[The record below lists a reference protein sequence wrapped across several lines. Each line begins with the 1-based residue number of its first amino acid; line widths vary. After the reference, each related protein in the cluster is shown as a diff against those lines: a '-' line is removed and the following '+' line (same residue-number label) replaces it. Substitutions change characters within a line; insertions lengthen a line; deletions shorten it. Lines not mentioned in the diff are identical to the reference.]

1 MGAYGRSMTS
11 TDSTGPVPGTTAVS
25 DTGPVRGTTTAV
37 PGTGPGTKTTSVA
50 GDGGAPRGGQDGGDR
65 RRWIALAI
73 VMTAA
78 FMDLVDVTIVNI
90 AIPSI
95 QRDEGAS
102 VSQIQWITAGYAL
115 AFAAGLITGGRL
127 GDIHGRKRLF
137 LLGIGGFTVASALCG
152 FAANPEMLV
161 ASRIL
166 QGAMAAL
173 MVPQVLSIVHATF
186 PAHERGKVFGLFGAI
201 VGLGAVSGPLLGAL
215 LTEWNLFGL
224 GWRPIFLINLPV
236 GIAGLILGRR
246 FITESRAPK
255 ALRLDLAGV
264 ALVVLALLMLLYPLT
279 RGHELDWPL
288 WGHFSMAGSLVVFGA
303 LVAYERRKAARDG
316 SPLIELSL
324 FKVKSF
330 AAGIAVQTVFGV
342 ALGIFF
348 LVWTFYMQFG
358 LGWSALRAG
367 LTGIP
372 FSVAV
377 SVAAGLSVQQ
387 LVPRFGRKV
396 LQAGALVMAAGV
408 LLYIWEADRY
418 GMSISSW
425 QMALPLTVM
434 GVGMGLIV
442 APLTDA
448 ILSEVPR
455 EHSGSASGLLS
466 TVQQM
471 GNALGLGLVSVV
483 FFGVMDDRLAPSET
497 GPAFADAFQYALGWV
512 AAVLAAIFLLM
523 FALPKRPAQHLEGAG
538 AEEDAAGAEQET
550 ARAEQETAAAAGE
563 AAAGKAAA
571 MSAGGAGAE
580 DTGER
585 APELV
590 R

>member
-1 MGAYGRSMTS
+1 MTS
-11 TDSTGPVPGTTAVS
+11 TDTGALKGRGELRDQPRTTA
-25 DTGPVRGTTTAV
+25 TRHTTPTSTPTPTAL
-37 PGTGPGTKTTSVA
+37 PEP
-50 GDGGAPRGGQDGGDR
+50 PPDR
-65 RRWIALAI
+65 TRWLALAI

-95 QRDEGAS
+95 QRDAGAS
-102 VSQIQWITAGYAL
+102 FSQIQWITAGYAL

-137 LLGIGGFTVASALCG
+137 LIGVAGFTLASALCG

-166 QGAMAAL
+166 QGGMAAM

-224 GWRPIFLINLPV
+224 EWRPIFLINLPV
-236 GIAGLILGRR
+236 GIAALLLGRR
-246 FITESRAPK
+246 YISESRAPR
-255 ALRLDLAGV
+255 ALRLDLVGV
-264 ALVVLALLMLLYPLT
+264 ALVTLGLLMLLYPLT
-279 RGHELDWPL
+279 RGCELGWPL
-288 WGHFSMAGSLVVFGA
+288 WGYASMAGSLAVLAV

-316 SPLIELSL
+316 SPLIEPSL
-324 FKVKSF
+324 FTVKSF

-348 LVWTFYMQFG
+348 LVWTLYMQVG
-358 LGWSALRAG
+358 LGWTPLHAG
-367 LTGIP
+367 LTGVP
-372 FSVAV
+372 FSISV
-377 SVAAGLSVQQ
+377 SVAAGMSVQK

-396 LQAGALVMAAGV
+396 LQAGALLMGLGV
-408 LLYIWEADRY
+408 LIYIWESDRY
-418 GMSISSW
+418 GLAIASW
-425 QMALPLTVM
+425 QMALPLVVM
-434 GVGMGLIV
+434 GAGMGLIV

-448 ILSEVPR
+448 VLSEVPR
-455 EHSGSASGLLS
+455 EHAGSASGLIN

-483 FFGVMDDRLAPSET
+483 FYGVVDDRTAASRI
-497 GPAFADAFQYALGWV
+497 GPAFVDGFQHALLWV
-512 AAVLAAIFLLM
+512 AAVMAVIFLLM
-523 FALPKRPAQHLEGAG
+523 SALPKRPAQHLEAG
-538 AEEDAAGAEQET
+538 DAEAPLTAPEDE
-550 ARAEQETAAAAGE
+550 
-563 AAAGKAAA
+563 
-571 MSAGGAGAE
+571 
-580 DTGER
+580 
-585 APELV
+585 PELV
-590 R
+590 H

>member
-1 MGAYGRSMTS
+1 MTS
-11 TDSTGPVPGTTAVS
+11 SE
-25 DTGPVRGTTTAV
+25 
-37 PGTGPGTKTTSVA
+37 TSA
-50 GDGGAPRGGQDGGDR
+50 TSATPQPAPGDR
-65 RRWIALAI
+65 RRWFALAI

-95 QRDEGAS
+95 RRDAGATF
-102 VSQIQWITAGYAL
+102 SQIQWITAGYAL

-137 LLGIGGFTVASALCG
+137 LIGIGGFTIASALCG

-186 PAHERGKVFGLFGAI
+186 PAHERGKVFGLFGAV
-201 VGLGAVSGPLLGAL
+201 VGLGAVTGPLLGAL

-224 GWRPIFLINLPV
+224 EWRPIFLINLPV
-236 GIAGLILGRR
+236 GIAGLILGSRY
-246 FITESRAPK
+246 ITESKAPK
-255 ALRLDLAGV
+255 ALKLDLVGV
-264 ALVVLALLMLLYPLT
+264 ALVTLGLLMLLYPLT
-279 RGHELDWPL
+279 RGRELGWPL
-288 WGHFSMAGSLVVFGA
+288 WGYVSMAGALVVLA
-303 LVAYERRKAARDG
+303 VLVAYERRKAARDG
-316 SPLIELSL
+316 SPLVELSL

-348 LVWTFYMQFG
+348 LVWTMYMQFG
-358 LGWSALRAG
+358 LGWRPLKAG

-372 FSVAV
+372 FSIAV
-377 SVAAGLSVQQ
+377 SVAAGMSVQM

-396 LQAGALVMAAGV
+396 LQAGALVMALGV
-408 LLYIWEADRY
+408 LLYIWESDHY
-418 GMSISSW
+418 GLSIAPW
-425 QMALPLTVM
+425 QMALPLIVM

-455 EHSGSASGLLS
+455 EHSGSASGLIN

-483 FFGVMDDRLAPSET
+483 FFGVVDDQLTESAQ
-497 GPAFADAFQYALGWV
+497 GPAVGAAFADGFQYALGWV
-512 AAVLAAIFLLM
+512 AAVMAVIFLLM
-523 FALPKRPAQHLEGAG
+523 FALPKRPAQHVEGAAEG
-538 AEEDAAGAEQET
+538 A
-550 ARAEQETAAAAGE
+550 
-563 AAAGKAAA
+563 
-571 MSAGGAGAE
+571 SP
-580 DTGER
+580 
-585 APELV
+585 APEKEPVLV
-590 R
+590 P

>member
-1 MGAYGRSMTS
+1 MHS
-11 TDSTGPVPGTTAVS
+11 TDIAHARTPEPAT
-25 DTGPVRGTTTAV
+25 
-37 PGTGPGTKTTSVA
+37 
-50 GDGGAPRGGQDGGDR
+50 GDR
-65 RRWIALAI
+65 RRWFALAI

-90 AIPSI
+90 AVPSI

-102 VSQIQWITAGYAL
+102 FSQIQWITAGYAL
-115 AFAAGLITGGRL
+115 AFAAGLVTGGRL
-127 GDIHGRKRLF
+127 GDIHGRKRIF

-152 FAANPEMLV
+152 FAVNPEMLV

-215 LTEWNLFGL
+215 LTQGNLFGL
-224 GWRPIFLINLPV
+224 EWRPIFLINLPV
-236 GIAGLILGRR
+236 GVAALVLGSR
-246 FITESRAPK
+246 FITESKAPRALK
-255 ALRLDLAGV
+255 LDLPGV
-264 ALVVLALLMLLYPLT
+264 ALVTLALLMLLYPLT
-279 RGHELDWPL
+279 RGRELGWPV
-288 WGHFSMAGSLVVFGA
+288 WGYVSMAGALVVFAA
-303 LVAYERRKAARDG
+303 LVAYERAKGARDG

-324 FKVKSF
+324 FRVKSF

-342 ALGIFF
+342 GLGVFF
-348 LVWTFYMQFG
+348 LVWTLYMQIG

-367 LTGIP
+367 LTGVP

-377 SVAAGLSVQQ
+377 SVAAGVSVQQ
-387 LVPRFGRKV
+387 LVPRYGRKV

-408 LLYIWEADRY
+408 LIYLAEAERY
-418 GMSISSW
+418 GLAVTSW
-425 QMALPLTVM
+425 QMVLPLAVM

-448 ILSEVPR
+448 VLSEVPR
-455 EHSGSASGLLS
+455 EHAGSASGLIN

-483 FFGVMDDRLAPSET
+483 FFGVIDEPLAPAET
-497 GPAFADAFQYALGWV
+497 GPAFVDGFTHALGWV
-512 AAVLAAIFLLM
+512 AAVLGVIFLLM
-523 FALPKRPAQHLEGAG
+523 FALPKRPAQHVEGADL
-538 AEEDAAGAEQET
+538 EEKAPV
-550 ARAEQETAAAAGE
+550 AGE
-563 AAAGKAAA
+563 K
-571 MSAGGAGAE
+571 E
-580 DTGER
+580 
-585 APELV
+585 PELV
-590 R
+590 P

>member
-1 MGAYGRSMTS
+1 MTS
-11 TDSTGPVPGTTAVS
+11 TETPLNSAAATA
-25 DTGPVRGTTTAV
+25 
-37 PGTGPGTKTTSVA
+37 
-50 GDGGAPRGGQDGGDR
+50 DR

-95 QRDEGAS
+95 QRDAGAS
-102 VSQIQWITAGYAL
+102 FGQIQWITAGYAL

-137 LLGIGGFTVASALCG
+137 LIGIGGFTLASALCG
-152 FAANPEMLV
+152 FAVNPEMLV

-166 QGAMAAL
+166 QGGMAAL

-186 PAHERGKVFGLFGAI
+186 PAHERGKVFGLFGAV

-224 GWRPIFLINLPV
+224 EWRPIFLINLPV

-246 FITESRAPK
+246 YITESKAPRALK
-255 ALRLDLAGV
+255 LDLVGV
-264 ALVVLALLMLLYPLT
+264 ALVTLGLLMLLYPLT
-279 RGHELDWPL
+279 RGRELGWPM
-288 WGHFSMAGSLVVFGA
+288 WGYVSMGGALVVFAA
-303 LVAYERRKAARDG
+303 LVAYERRKTARDG
-316 SPLIELSL
+316 SPLVELSL

-330 AAGIAVQTVFGV
+330 AAGIAVQTVFGI

-348 LVWTFYMQFG
+348 LVWTFYMQIG
-358 LGWSALRAG
+358 LGWGELRAG
-367 LTGIP
+367 LTGVP
-372 FSVAV
+372 FSIAV
-377 SVAAGLSVQQ
+377 SMAAGLSVQK
-387 LVPRFGRKV
+387 LTPRFGRKV
-396 LQAGALVMAAGV
+396 LQAGALLMALGV
-408 LLYIWEADRY
+408 LIYIWESERY
-418 GMSISSW
+418 GLSIAPW
-425 QMALPLTVM
+425 QMALPLVVM

-455 EHSGSASGLLS
+455 EHSGSASGLIS

-483 FFGVMDDRLAPSET
+483 FFGTMSDHLPRAEVGA
-497 GPAFADAFQYALGWV
+497 AFVDAFQNALIWV
-512 AAVLAAIFLLM
+512 AAVMAAIFLLM
-523 FALPKRPAQHLEGAG
+523 FALPKRPAQHVEGG
-538 AEEDAAGAEQET
+538 EPT
-550 ARAEQETAAAAGE
+550 PTAAADKE
-563 AAAGKAAA
+563 
-571 MSAGGAGAE
+571 
-580 DTGER
+580 
-585 APELV
+585 PELV
-590 R
+590 G

>member
-1 MGAYGRSMTS
+1 MTI
-11 TDSTGPVPGTTAVS
+11 TQTP
-25 DTGPVRGTTTAV
+25 DTP
-37 PGTGPGTKTTSVA
+37 P
-50 GDGGAPRGGQDGGDR
+50 APPASPAPPAGDR
-65 RRWIALAI
+65 RRWFALAI

-127 GDIHGRKRLF
+127 GDIHGRKRVF
-137 LLGIGGFTVASALCG
+137 LIGIAGFTLASALCG
-152 FAANPEMLV
+152 LAANPEMLV

-224 GWRPIFLINLPV
+224 EWRPIFLINLPV
-236 GIAGLILGRR
+236 GVAGLVLGSR
-246 FITESRAPK
+246 FITESKAPR
-255 ALRLDLAGV
+255 ALRLDLVGV
-264 ALVVLALLMLLYPLT
+264 ALVTLGMLMLVYPLT
-279 RGHELDWPL
+279 RGEELDWPL
-288 WGHFSMAGSLVVFGA
+288 WGFLSMAGSLVVLA
-303 LVAYERRKAARDG
+303 VLVAYERRKSARDG
-316 SPLIELSL
+316 SPLVELSL
-324 FKVKSF
+324 FRVKSF
-330 AAGIAVQTVFGV
+330 AAGIAVQTVFGI
-342 ALGIFF
+342 ALGVFF
-348 LVWTFYMQFG
+348 LVWTLYMQVG
-358 LGWSALRAG
+358 LGWTALRAG
-367 LTGIP
+367 VTGVP
-372 FSVAV
+372 FSIAV
-377 SVAAGLSVQQ
+377 SVAAGVSVQL

-408 LLYIWEADRY
+408 LLYIWESERY
-418 GMSISSW
+418 GLGIASW

-448 ILSEVPR
+448 VLSQVPR
-455 EHSGSASGLLS
+455 EHAGAASGLIN

-483 FFGVMDDRLAPSET
+483 FFGTMSDHLAPARL
-497 GPAFADAFQYALGWV
+497 GPAYADAFQNALGWV
-512 AAVLAAIFLLM
+512 AGVMAVIFLLM
-523 FALPKRPAQHLEGAG
+523 FALPKRPAQHVEGAG
-538 AEEDAAGAEQET
+538 AKEP
-550 ARAEQETAAAAGE
+550 AREKEPA
-563 AAAGKAAA
+563 
-571 MSAGGAGAE
+571 
-580 DTGER
+580 
-585 APELV
+585 LL
-590 R
+590 